1 MAEAEEDK
9 ATDGEDAASA
19 TAAANAIAPLLT
31 SWLHLKTRVLQGAKV
46 ARWLKE
52 MAAAIAAP
60 PNPDAVAAEGSP
72 ELAKGLPLPSP
83 EIAAWISKVFAA
95 TADSGPAI
103 ADGAAV
109 LCAVAGMAAIAIAPL
124 SSDDEPA
131 KRHELMAARVKLLRS
146 VCLNTV
152 IAFKNMLD
160 VKAPPSPAPLKSE
173 LFN

>member
-1 MAEAEEDK
+1 MAEENDND
-9 ATDGEDAASA
+9 TSPEDAASA
-19 TAAANAIAPLLT
+19 AEAIAPLLIG
-31 SWLHLKTRVLQGAKV
+31 WLRLKTLGLQVVEGS
-46 ARWLKE
+46 RWLKE

-60 PNPDAVAAEGSP
+60 SSPAAVAVEGHP
-72 ELAKGLPLPSP
+72 ELAEGLPLPSP

-152 IAFKNMLD
+152 TAFKNMLD
-160 VKAPPSPAPLKSE
+160 AKAPPSPTSGKNF
-173 LFN
+173 FN